1 MQPELTVI
9 ASNLAFPEGPIAMP
23 DGSIVLVEIKTQRL
37 TRVRASST
45 ETIAQLGGGPNGA
58 AIGPDGYCYV
68 CNNGG
73 FDWIERNG
81 KVYPGDQ
88 PEGYAGGSIQKVDLQ
103 SGSFTT
109 LYSECEGEPLKGPN
123 DIVFDAQGGF
133 WFTDH
138 GKTRL
143 RDRDRTGVFYALP
156 DGSQITE
163 IIFPLEA
170 PNGIGLSPDESE
182 LFVAET
188 PTGRVWAYRLSGPGE
203 IDSRVPRRLL
213 NGREGFFMFD
223 SLAVDANGD
232 VCVATLMDGG
242 ITTLSASGQQP
253 LFIPM
258 PDRVTTN
265 ICFGGSGLKTAF
277 VTLSSTG
284 QLVSLQWPVGGH
296 PLNFLNA

>member
-37 TRVRASST
+37 TRIRASST

-203 IDSRVPRRLL
+203 IDSRAPRRLL

-284 QLVSLQWPVGGH
+284 QLVSLHWPVGGH